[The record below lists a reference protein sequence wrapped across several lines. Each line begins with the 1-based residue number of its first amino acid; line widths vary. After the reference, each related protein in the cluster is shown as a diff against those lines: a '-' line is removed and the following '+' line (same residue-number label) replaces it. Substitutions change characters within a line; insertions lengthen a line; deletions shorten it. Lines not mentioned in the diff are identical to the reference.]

1 MKMDQLYSEIAALHA
16 HWYPEHQEKGGSCLY
31 WMHCAMSVLIP
42 KGIPALPM
50 AGSVHFKMNDRQPPE
65 DNMFAFVWSPNSK
78 NSVWAVSQGYLPEMH
93 CWCMLTDGRILDCS
107 TKFIHMQV
115 LELGHKWELPPLPN
129 YIHGNPIGTDYA
141 YEVNMD
147 ATHFAMQTILRGQR
161 GLPGLPRLS
170 AWASQ

>member
-1 MKMDQLYSEIAALHA
+1 MNMDQLYSEIAALHA

-42 KGIPALPM
+42 RGIVALPA
-50 AGSVHFKMNDRQPPE
+50 AGSAHFRMNRRKPPE
-65 DNMFAFVWSPNSK
+65 HNMFSFMWSPERNESIQ
-78 NSVWAVSQGYLPEMH
+78 AVSKGFLPEIH
-93 CWCMLTDGRILDCS
+93 CWCVLRDGILDCS
-107 TKFIHMQV
+107 TKFIHNQAMA
-115 LELGHKWELPPLPN
+115 LGIKWELPPLPN